1 MKSENQ
7 DCCVIF
13 KPKTYLKILLS
24 VHARTLQANILHL
37 DQRPRSVRPVNSFVL
52 SFSSLQHDSD
62 QKTTR
67 LDSKCKISKSEW
79 VNQLNSLAD

>member
-1 MKSENQ
+1 MKSDNQ

-13 KPKTYLKILLS
+13 KPKNYLKILLS

-37 DQRPRSVRPVNSFVL
+37 DQKATKRTTCKQLCVKFL
-52 SFSSLQHDSD
+52 ISSLQHDSD

-67 LDSKCKISKSEW
+67 LDSKCKISKGE
-79 VNQLNSLAD
+79 